1 MRAVTSALIVL
12 ALTSLSCDVFQ
23 RVAIPTRS
31 AESVAEADGVQLAG
45 DGPRIGDPAYASSEP
60 VDLGRLAEIR
70 DADSSAVE
78 ALILEE
84 LRNRH
89 TALAERELHRLAAT
103 IVVEARRY
111 ELDPGL
117 VLAVI
122 QVESR
127 GYHLAVSP
135 VGALGLMQLLPST
148 AEELA
153 VDLGLPWRGPNSL
166 FDPILNVKLGTAY
179 LSQLSTKYG
188 SVSTA
193 LAAYNWGP
201 GRIDQ
206 RLRKGGELP
215 RLYIEQ
221 VMKFYEAGSKVTL
234 ASRS

>member
-23 RVAIPTRS
+23 RA
-31 AESVAEADGVQLAG
+31 Q
-45 DGPRIGDPAYASSEP
+45 GPGTMA
-60 VDLGRLAEIR
+60 DLGIER
-70 DADSSAVE
+70 DAMAGMDEELGIAGSPRQPSLAADFMDVVALRDVLPSSVE
-78 ALILEE
+78 ASIVEE
-84 LRNRH
+84 LRDRH
-89 TALAERELHRLAAT
+89 TGLAERELHRLAAT
-103 IVVEARRY
+103 IVAEAERHD
-111 ELDPGL
+111 LDPSL

-122 QVESR
+122 QVESG

-179 LSQLSTKYG
+179 LSQLSAKYG

-201 GRIDQ
+201 GRIDR
-206 RLRKGGELP
+206 RLRRGDELP

-221 VMKFYEAGSKVTL
+221 VMKFYDAGAKVTL

>member
-12 ALTSLSCDVFQ
+12 ALVSLSCDVFQ
-23 RVAIPTRS
+23 RADRPTTTAGRSIDQDAIAQAGEEVGLTASTREPS
-31 AESVAEADGVQLAG
+31 GPPDSVDV
-45 DGPRIGDPAYASSEP
+45 
-60 VDLGRLAEIR
+60 AEIR
-70 DADSSAVE
+70 DAQLAFIESQIV
-78 ALILEE
+78 EE
-84 LRNRH
+84 LRDRH

-103 IVVEARRY
+103 IVIEAERY
-111 ELDPGL
+111 DLDPSL

-122 QVESR
+122 QVES
-127 GYHLAVSP
+127 GGCHLAVSA

-153 VDLGLPWRGPNSL
+153 LELGLPWRGPNSL

-179 LSQLSTKYG
+179 LSQLSAKYG

-201 GRIDQ
+201 GRIDR
-206 RLRKGGELP
+206 RLRRGGELP
-215 RLYIEQ
+215 RVYIEQ
-221 VMKFYEAGSKVTL
+221 VMKFYDAGSKVTL

>member
-1 MRAVTSALIVL
+1 MRAATVTLIALG
-12 ALTSLSCDVFQ
+12 LTSLSCGAFH
-23 RVAIPTRS
+23 RTELLRPTAASPRPTPS
-31 AESVAEADGVQLAG
+31 AAVGATAEVDSIHSAPADLDTVEADRVEAA
-45 DGPRIGDPAYASSEP
+45 IATEI
-60 VDLGRLAEIR
+60 LAELR
-70 DADSSAVE
+70 D
-78 ALILEE
+78 
-84 LRNRH
+84 RH
-89 TALAERELHRLAAT
+89 TGLSGRELHRLAET
-103 IVVEARRY
+103 IVHEAHRY
-111 ELDPGL
+111 DLDPGL

-153 VDLGLPWRGPNSL
+153 HKHGLPWRGQNSL

-201 GRIDQ
+201 GRIDR
-206 RLRKGGELP
+206 RLRRGGSLP
-215 RLYIEQ
+215 RIYVEQ
-221 VMKFYEAGSKVTL
+221 VMKFYEAGSKLDL